1 MRNKIDDAVDIK
13 DVRSFLRNHPDF
25 FDNNSDILETM
36 VIHHKTDGAISIV
49 ERHLQKLQEKNK
61 LLNEKLNHLIENA
74 DQNQKIFES
83 VMTLTLKMLSAHDLK
98 SFLDILSDSFKNDF
112 KLEFYSL
119 ILFDED
125 ISVDHPIVVSTSQI
139 ELEEKIPRLISLKE
153 PIGGQFSSEDFHALF
168 NHSDQT
174 DQINN
179 SVAICKIGSE
189 IPLGF
194 LAIGSSD
201 HTVYHESDSR
211 YFLSHLSNLISQSLV
226 KFTKNVF

>member
-174 DQINN
+174 NN
-179 SVAICKIGSE
+179 SAAICKIGQE

-201 HTVYHESDSR
+201 HSLYHESDSR

-226 KFTKNVF
+226 KFNKNVF

>member
-168 NHSDQT
+168 NDSDQT
-174 DQINN
+174 NN
-179 SVAICKIGSE
+179 SAAICKIGQE

-201 HTVYHESDSR
+201 HSLYHESDSR

-226 KFTKNVF
+226 KFNKNVF

>member
-98 SFLDILSDSFKNDF
+98 SFLDILSESFKNDF

-168 NHSDQT
+168 NYS

-179 SVAICKIGSE
+179 SAAICKIGQE

-201 HTVYHESDSR
+201 HSLYHESDSR

-226 KFTKNVF
+226 RFTKNVF

>member
-13 DVRSFLRNHPDF
+13 EVRSFLRNHPDF

-139 ELEEKIPRLISLKE
+139 ELEEKIPRLTSLKE
-153 PIGGQFSSEDFHALF
+153 PIGGQFSSEDFYSLF
-168 NHSDQT
+168 NHSDQ
-174 DQINN
+174 INN
-179 SVAICKIGSE
+179 SAAICKIGQE

-226 KFTKNVF
+226 KFNKNVF

>member
-13 DVRSFLRNHPDF
+13 EVRSFLRNHPDF

-36 VIHHKTDGAISIV
+36 VIHHKTDGAVSIV

-74 DQNQKIFES
+74 DQNQNIFES
-83 VMTLTLKMLSAHDLK
+83 VMTFSLKMLNAHDLK
-98 SFLDILSDSFKNDF
+98 SFLDVLSNSFKNDF

-119 ILFDED
+119 ILFNESR
-125 ISVDHPIVVSTSQI
+125 SVDHPIVASTSRI
-139 ELEEKIPRLISLKE
+139 EFEEKIPRLMSFNE

-168 NHSDQT
+168 NHSDQ
-174 DQINN
+174 INN
-179 SVAICKIGSE
+179 SVAICKIGQE

-201 HTVYHESDSR
+201 HSLYHESDSR

-226 KFTKNVF
+226 KFNKNVF

>member
-83 VMTLTLKMLSAHDLK
+83 VMTLTLKILSAHDLK
-98 SFLDILSDSFKNDF
+98 SFLDILSVSFKNDF

-125 ISVDHPIVVSTSQI
+125 ISVDHPIVWFQH
-139 ELEEKIPRLISLKE
+139 R
-153 PIGGQFSSEDFHALF
+153 
-168 NHSDQT
+168 
-174 DQINN
+174 
-179 SVAICKIGSE
+179 
-189 IPLGF
+189 
-194 LAIGSSD
+194 
-201 HTVYHESDSR
+201 R
-211 YFLSHLSNLISQSLV
+211 
-226 KFTKNVF
+226 

>member
-226 KFTKNVF
+226 KFNKNVF

>member
-112 KLEFYSL
+112 KLESFTHLFCLTKIYQL
-119 ILFDED
+119 IIQLWFQ
-125 ISVDHPIVVSTSQI
+125 H
-139 ELEEKIPRLISLKE
+139 R
-153 PIGGQFSSEDFHALF
+153 
-168 NHSDQT
+168 
-174 DQINN
+174 
-179 SVAICKIGSE
+179 
-189 IPLGF
+189 
-194 LAIGSSD
+194 
-201 HTVYHESDSR
+201 R
-211 YFLSHLSNLISQSLV
+211 
-226 KFTKNVF
+226 

>member
-13 DVRSFLRNHPDF
+13 EVRSFLRNHPDF

-83 VMTLTLKMLSAHDLK
+83 VMTLTLKILSAHDLK

-125 ISVDHPIVVSTSQI
+125 ISVDHPIVISTSQI

-168 NHSDQT
+168 NHSDQ
-174 DQINN
+174 INN
-179 SVAICKIGSE
+179 SAAICKIGQE

-201 HTVYHESDSR
+201 QSLYHESDSR

-226 KFTKNVF
+226 KFNKNVF

>member
-98 SFLDILSDSFKNDF
+98 SFL
-112 KLEFYSL
+112 
-119 ILFDED
+119 ED
-125 ISVDHPIVVSTSQI
+125 RKSVV
-139 ELEEKIPRLISLKE
+139 
-153 PIGGQFSSEDFHALF
+153 
-168 NHSDQT
+168 
-174 DQINN
+174 
-179 SVAICKIGSE
+179 
-189 IPLGF
+189 
-194 LAIGSSD
+194 
-201 HTVYHESDSR
+201 
-211 YFLSHLSNLISQSLV
+211 
-226 KFTKNVF
+226 

>member
-168 NHSDQT
+168 NHSG
-174 DQINN
+174 QINN

-226 KFTKNVF
+226 KFNKNVF